1 MNVEGGSNNMNKFL
15 TLAVMGFTILGGSAL
30 AQDEDS
36 GWEIPPEA
44 TAVENPVEN
53 TPDAIAAG
61 EALYGKHCKMCH
73 GDTGKGDGAATKFI
87 KPAPHDISTA
97 EVRDANTDGDIFYK
111 ITTGKRPMP
120 SMQRK
125 LSEEER
131 WQVILFVRTLQA
143 N

>member
-1 MNVEGGSNNMNKFL
+1 MNKV
-15 TLAVMGFTILGGSAL
+15 LALAAFAFTVFSGLAL
-30 AQDEDS
+30 AQDEGS

-44 TAVENPVEN
+44 TAVENPLEN
-53 TPDAIAAG
+53 TPEAVAAG

-73 GDTGKGDGAATKFI
+73 GDIGKGDGAATQFI
-87 KPAPHDISTA
+87 KPAPPDMTTA
-97 EVRDANTDGDIFYK
+97 EVRDRNTDGDIFYK

-120 SMQRK
+120 AMQRK

-131 WQVILFVRTLQA
+131 WQVVLFVRKLQA

>member
-1 MNVEGGSNNMNKFL
+1 MNKV
-15 TLAVMGFTILGGSAL
+15 LALAAVAFTVLGGLAL
-30 AQDEDS
+30 AQDEGS
-36 GWEIPPEA
+36 TWEIPPEA

-53 TPDAIAAG
+53 TPEAVAAG
-61 EALYGKHCKMCH
+61 EASYGKHCKMCH
-73 GDTGKGDGAATKFI
+73 GDIGKGDGAATQFI
-87 KPAPHDISTA
+87 KPAPPDMTTA

-120 SMQRK
+120 AMQRK

-131 WQVILFVRTLQA
+131 WQVVLFVRKLQA

>member
-1 MNVEGGSNNMNKFL
+1 MNKILVLVAIAL
-15 TLAVMGFTILGGSAL
+15 TVFGGFAL
-30 AQDEDS
+30 AQDPAQDDDS
-36 GWEIPPEA
+36 SWEVPPEA

-53 TPDAIAAG
+53 TSDAVAAG

-73 GDTGKGDGAATKFI
+73 GDIGKGDGAATQFI
-87 KPAPHDISTA
+87 KPAPHDITTA

-120 SMQRK
+120 AMQRK

-131 WQVILFVRTLQA
+131 WQVVLFVRKLQA